1 MKARIVQKIGCM
13 LVGLIAASF
22 AAFAGDV
29 ARVYVVR
36 PGSEVS
42 TYVVDDANNW
52 RLEGT
57 FFSKN
62 DLRCKRPIAL
72 VKAGQFFYVLD
83 QYEDSQLGYFS
94 IARYDAKGAY
104 RGKLVEKCTLT
115 SPKAD
120 NMTVSPDGA
129 YLYVSC
135 FNGGSLLRVSTA
147 EGSVLA
153 LTSDNI
159 GTSRGCCVSAN
170 GDIYV
175 ANRGKACVN
184 VYAPGGTKSPVAYPL
199 TNASGVL
206 CDDEDDKVYV
216 ADNGSGGGTTRI
228 YAKGDSSA
236 YTTISGT
243 GNAMAI
249 AKVNGRIVFGN
260 WAGQILSYDPG
271 TGTLSTIFTGLGNI
285 QHLHVEA
292 IGTGAVAVDARYI
305 SFAAPASGAWYAA
318 RDEGLGA
325 TSASEKVTVYR
336 SDDKGATWSLHSA
349 VEGLCHPAIYVG
361 GGKTV
366 LMGEAV
372 RNASATAQTF
382 VGKTLSDDGS
392 AWNDAFEKTCPGME
406 LVLSGGTVA
415 MTTMFGGVRPTVP
428 LNVGTNRS
436 VALLSTLMPNNGL
449 YPDTVSSKTNVQTA
463 TFLNNLSDSLKK
475 ARPDKFGDAATSF
488 VLPGGGVAT
497 FLPTAQRRS
506 ATADRLVPE
515 FVNVYTNWF
524 AAREPTLVGFAK
536 VPGGSKPLG
545 VTWDSSSSCY
555 WAVSTPATNENDMI
569 VEDVTDKRN
578 VLAVSVSTN
587 LFDWTIVSVI
597 RAEGTPESVA
607 FARPCVAIDGDD
619 LVVLYTAAGS
629 FDISATGTVTADG
642 SLAFQRV
649 RNFRSLKPSSF
660 AREPT
665 VYLQTDFNRN
675 KVYRYVR
682 DPATGEWHT
691 DGSFAEEGVQYPVGL
706 ATANGRVYLTCETKG
721 VLVFDRTGRHVRT
734 YPLPTGHKM
743 DAIAVS
749 RGERT
754 AWVTDIGGAT
764 HGVLKLDLASG
775 TWTELVIG
783 TGSDADMQPR
793 AIAVRSDGSFY
804 LASRNKSWIRLYA
817 ADGATYSTVV
827 SDIDDPVSLALDKT
841 ETVLYCGTLYGRV
854 AKFDLASGNALT
866 ELTYP
871 CMSSDQHAFSLTPC
885 DGRLIVSDSHC
896 GVFSIDARTANQIP
910 VPVMGGG
917 HMFGRGVLF
926 DTEPVSGTTLL
937 FR

>member
-1 MKARIVQKIGCM
+1 MKTRIVQKIECA
-13 LVGLIAASF
+13 LVGLAAANL

-36 PGSEVS
+36 PGTGVS
-42 TYVVDDANNW
+42 TYIVDDANNW
-52 RLEGT
+52 RSEGT

-72 VKAGQFFYVLD
+72 VKAGPFFYALD
-83 QYEDSQLGYFS
+83 QYADSQLGYFS

-104 RGKLVEKCTLT
+104 RGKLVEKCMLT

-135 FNGGSLLRVSTA
+135 FTGGSLLRVSTA
-147 EGSVLA
+147 DGSVTA

-159 GTSRGCCVSAN
+159 GNSRGCCVSTN

-175 ANRGKACVN
+175 ANRGKTCVN
-184 VYAPGGTKSPVAYPL
+184 IYSSDGTKSSVSYPL
-199 TNASGVL
+199 SNASGVL
-206 CDDEDDKVYV
+206 CDDEDGKVYV
-216 ADNGSGGGTTRI
+216 ADNSTTTRI
-228 YAKGDSSA
+228 YEKGNASS
-236 YTTISGT
+236 YTAISGT

-271 TGTLSTIFTGLGNI
+271 TGTLSTLFTGLGNI
-285 QHLHVEA
+285 QHLHVET
-292 IGTGAVAVDARYI
+292 IGADAVAADARYV
-305 SFAAPASGAWYAA
+305 SFAAPSSGAWYAA

-336 SDDKGATWSLHSA
+336 STDKGATWSLHST

-392 AWNDAFEKTCPGME
+392 AWNDTFEKTCVGTE

-415 MTTMFGGVRPTVP
+415 TPTMFGGVRPTVP

-436 VALLSTLMPNNGL
+436 VALLSTLMPDNRL
-449 YPDTVSSKTNVQTA
+449 YPDTVASKTNAHTA
-463 TFLNNLSDSLKK
+463 TFLNNLSDGLRKS
-475 ARPDKFGDAATSF
+475 RSDRFGDAATSF
-488 VLPGGGVAT
+488 ALPGGGVAT
-497 FLPTAQRRS
+497 FLPAAQRRS

-515 FVNVYTNWF
+515 FVNMYTNWF
-524 AAREPTLVGFAK
+524 ASNDPTLAGFAK

-545 VTWDSSSSCY
+545 VTWDSASACY
-555 WAVSTPATNENDMI
+555 WAVSTPATNESDMI
-569 VEDVTDKRN
+569 VADATDRRN

-587 LFDWTIVSVI
+587 LFDWTMVSVI
-597 RAEGTPESVA
+597 RAEGTPETVA
-607 FARPCVAIDGDD
+607 FARPCIAIDGDD
-619 LVVLYTAAGS
+619 LVVLYTAAGA
-629 FDISATGTVTADG
+629 FDSSASGTVTADG
-642 SLAFQRV
+642 TLAFQRV
-649 RNFRSLKPSSF
+649 QDFRSLKPSSF

-665 VYLQTDFNRN
+665 VYLQTDFNRH
-675 KVYRYVR
+675 KVYRYVQ
-682 DPATGEWHT
+682 DSATGEWHT
-691 DGSFAEEGVQYPVGL
+691 DGLFAEDGIQYPVGL
-706 ATANGRVYLTCETKG
+706 ATANRRVYLTCELRG
-721 VLVFDRTGRHVRT
+721 VLVFDRMGLLVRT
-734 YPLPTGHKM
+734 YPVPTGHKM

-754 AWVTDIGGAT
+754 AWVTDIGGTT

-775 TWTELVIG
+775 AWTELVIG
-783 TGSDADMQPR
+783 TGDDADMQPR

-817 ADGATYSTVV
+817 ADGATYSTIV
-827 SDIDDPVSLALDKT
+827 SDINDPLSLALDKT
-841 ETVLYCGTLYGRV
+841 EAVLYCGTLYGRV
-854 AKFDLASGNALT
+854 VKFDLANGNALT

-871 CMSSDQHAFSLTPC
+871 CTSADQHAFSIMPY

-896 GVFSIDARTANQIP
+896 GVFSIDARTVNQIP
-910 VPVMGGG
+910 TPVMGGG

-926 DTEPVSGTTLL
+926 DTESISGTTLL

>member
-1 MKARIVQKIGCM
+1 MKARIAQKIGCM
-13 LVGLIAASF
+13 LVGLVAASF

-57 FFSKN
+57 FFLKN

-72 VKAGQFFYVLD
+72 VKSGSFFYALD
-83 QYEDSQLGYFS
+83 QYADSQLGYFS

-104 RGKLVEKCTLT
+104 RGKLVEKCTST

-147 EGSVLA
+147 DGSVTA

-159 GTSRGCCVSAN
+159 GNSRGCCVSTN

-184 VYAPGGTKSPVAYPL
+184 VYAPDGTKSSVSYPL
-199 TNASGVL
+199 SNASGVL
-206 CDDEDDKVYV
+206 CDDEDGKVYV
-216 ADNGSGGGTTRI
+216 ADNSATTRI
-228 YAKGDSSA
+228 FEKGNTNS

-271 TGTLSTIFTGLGNI
+271 TSTLSTLFTGLGNI

-292 IGTGAVAVDARYI
+292 IGADAVAADARYI
-305 SFAAPASGAWYAA
+305 SFAAPSSGAWYAA

-336 SDDKGATWSLHSA
+336 STDKGATWSLHSA
-349 VEGLCHPAIYVG
+349 VEGMCHPAIYVG

-372 RNASATAQTF
+372 RNASATEQTF
-382 VGKTLSDDGS
+382 VGKTLSDDGF
-392 AWNDAFEKTCPGME
+392 AWNATFEKTCSGTE

-415 MTTMFGGVRPTVP
+415 TPTMFGGVRPTVP

-436 VALLSTLMPNNGL
+436 AALLSTLMPDNRL
-449 YPDTVSSKTNVQTA
+449 YPDTVASKTNVQTA
-463 TFLNNLSDSLKK
+463 TFLNNLSDGLKK
-475 ARPDKFGDAATSF
+475 SRSDRFSGAATSF
-488 VLPGGGVAT
+488 ALPGGGVAT
-497 FLPTAQRRS
+497 FLPVAQRRS

-524 AAREPTLVGFAK
+524 ASSEPTLAGFAK

-545 VTWDSSSSCY
+545 VTWDASSACY

-569 VEDVTDKRN
+569 VADVTDKRN
-578 VLAVSVSTN
+578 ILAVSVSTN
-587 LFDWTIVSVI
+587 LFDWTMVSVI
-597 RAEGTPESVA
+597 RAEGTPETVA
-607 FARPCVAIDGDD
+607 FARPCIAVDGDD

-629 FDISATGTVTADG
+629 FDSSATGTVTADG

-649 RNFRSLKPSSF
+649 RDFRSLKPSAF

-665 VYLQTDFNRN
+665 VCLQTDFNRH
-675 KVYRYVR
+675 KVYRYVQ
-682 DPATGEWHT
+682 DSATGEWHT
-691 DGSFAEEGVQYPVGL
+691 DGLFAEEGIQYPIGL

-775 TWTELVIG
+775 AWTELVIG

-793 AIAVRSDGSFY
+793 AITVRSDGSFY

-827 SDIDDPVSLALDKT
+827 SDINDPVSLALDKT

-854 AKFDLASGNALT
+854 VKFDLASGNALT

-896 GVFSIDARTANQIP
+896 GVFSIDARLANQIP
-910 VPVMGGG
+910 TPVMGGG

-926 DTEPVSGTTLL
+926 DTEPVPGTILL